1 MNMSKEVGK
10 LEEKIKSLLGES
22 KWKETLGEIKKW
34 LEERRMED
42 FSLKWGD
49 LKVEYKRDKQNA
61 TNTAITAKVEEK
73 AKEWICPR
81 VPDWMTS
88 DVLTVIGVLGII
100 MVAIGFVVGFFT
112 KIYLI
117 LVPLGLIVNWFGDS
131 FDGSIAR
138 YRKKTRPNYGYYIDK
153 IVDAVVIIICAL
165 GLGLSGF
172 VKIEYSL
179 LFASVYLALMLHA
192 DLIVH
197 VQNQCKNSFGLF
209 GPTEIRIIG
218 IFVAIYMYFTNIQY
232 FDIYGHFLTQYDIGI
247 LVLSMIMFLVL
258 IISILQ
264 KGIELNKQ
272 DTLGW

>member
-131 FDGSIAR
+131 FDGSIAKKK
-138 YRKKTRPNYGYYIDK
+138 KKTRPNYGYYIDK

-258 IISILQ
+258 IITILQ